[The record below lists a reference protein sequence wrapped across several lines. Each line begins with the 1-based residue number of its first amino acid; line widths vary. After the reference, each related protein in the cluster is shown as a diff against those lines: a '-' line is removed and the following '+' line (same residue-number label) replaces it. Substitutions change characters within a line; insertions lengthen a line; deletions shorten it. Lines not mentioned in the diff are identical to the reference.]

1 MSTHSIRDEAWLSC
15 TDRYPSSISSSPLVD
30 PGVATLTYGV
40 LDEPAI
46 SGQGRHI
53 GVTSSYLSSLTAGD
67 KVQISIRAAQGGFK
81 LPVDMEKTPLL
92 CVAAGTGL
100 APFRAFIQE
109 RATLLASGRTLAPAV
124 LFFGCRDP
132 MEDDLY
138 REEFDAWEAA
148 GAVTVHRA
156 YSRRSEASEG
166 CRYVQDRIWREREAL
181 YGLWDQGARVYVCG
195 SGQVAEGVKE
205 VVMRAAAEKSERDE
219 GEPATKEE
227 LEEWFNDIRNERYA
241 TDVFD

>member
-1 MSTHSIRDEAWLSC
+1 M
-15 TDRYPSSISSSPLVD
+15 
-30 PGVATLTYGV
+30 
-40 LDEPAI
+40 

-53 GVTSSYLSSLTAGD
+53 GVTSSYLSSLVAGD

-81 LPVDMEKTPLL
+81 LPVGMDKTPLL

-100 APFRAFIQE
+100 APFRAFFQE
-109 RATLLASGRTLAPAV
+109 RATLLASGRKLAPAI

-132 MEDDLY
+132 SEDDLY
-138 REEFDAWEAA
+138 RDEFDAWEAA

-156 YSRRSEASEG
+156 YSRRTEASDR
-166 CRYVQDRIWREREAL
+166 CRYVQDRIWLEREAL
-181 YGLWDQGARVYVCG
+181 FDLWDRGARVYVCG

-205 VVMRAAAEKSERDE
+205 VVMKAAVEKSEKDDGKAMTE
-219 GEPATKEE
+219 EE
-227 LEEWFNDIRNERYA
+227 LEEWFNGIRNERYA